1 MSFRPS
7 SFADIIGQRDIIE
20 TLSISVDSANK
31 RRVALGHTLLSGPAG
46 LGKTTFANALASE
59 LGVDIAIANGANMRS
74 PKHVIPFIR
83 DLSERSILFIDE
95 VHRLPINCMEFLY
108 PVMEDFKLSITT
120 GDSHKDNV
128 IEIPVPQFTM
138 VGATTH
144 AGSLSAPFRDRFKL
158 RMELKTYSVKD
169 LSKLISSNAGRMNL
183 RLSEDAVQI
192 IAGASRGTPRIANSL
207 LDWVRDYSVSK
218 NIRNM
223 CRNSVR
229 DALKMKRI
237 GLDGSTEQDRSYM
250 KLISGMRE
258 PVGLKTLSSMLNIEQ
273 ETIQNVIEPF
283 LLQRGLIAKTKRGRV
298 AVGDLHK

>member
-7 SFADIIGQRDIIE
+7 SFADIVGQRDIIE

-74 PKHVIPFIR
+74 PKHIIPFIR

-144 AGSLSAPFRDRFKL
+144 SGSLSAPFRDRFKL

-237 GLDGSTEQDRSYM
+237 GLDGSTEQDRSYV
-250 KLISGMRE
+250 KLISGMRD
-258 PVGLKTLSSMLNIEQ
+258 PVGLKTLSSMLNIEE

-283 LLQRGLIAKTKRGRV
+283 LLQRGVIAKTKRGRIFIE
-298 AVGDLHK
+298 KE